1 MLPLTREG
9 AHPTWHLADEAFFR
23 SLSRPLYL
31 INTSR
36 GEMVDNAALLSALTD
51 GRVAD
56 AVIDVWENEPDIDRR
71 LLQQVFIGTPHIAG
85 YSADGKANA
94 TRMSLQA
101 FCRFFR
107 LPEEFHIEPPAPSE
121 PLIRAT
127 SRAEALLR
135 IYNPLDD
142 SRRLKA
148 SPESFESLRGNYAYR
163 REPSAYRIL
172 PIS

>member
-1 MLPLTREG
+1 
-9 AHPTWHLADEAFFR
+9 
-23 SLSRPLYL
+23 
-31 INTSR
+31 
-36 GEMVDNAALLSALTD
+36 MVDNAALLSALTD

-56 AVIDVWENEPDIDRR
+56 AVIDVWEHEPDIDRR

-101 FCRFFR
+101 FCRFFG

-127 SRAEALLR
+127 SRAEVLLR

>member
-1 MLPLTREG
+1 MYSLHLKKAAVSSQNSLISQSMPSFLILAHNFYIEGNGKEGEVHKDLVLSKMAETFVVHVIFYLPGHGFRFYTSSSPVFQPFLLTDKKNKLLPIG
-9 AHPTWHLADEAFFR
+9 
-23 SLSRPLYL
+23 
-31 INTSR
+31 
-36 GEMVDNAALLSALTD
+36 GLSAFYP
-51 GRVAD
+51 V
-56 AVIDVWENEPDIDRR
+56 
-71 LLQQVFIGTPHIAG
+71 
-85 YSADGKANA
+85 
-94 TRMSLQA
+94 
-101 FCRFFR
+101 
-107 LPEEFHIEPPAPSE
+107 EFHIEPPAPSE

>member
-1 MLPLTREG
+1 MLDDFIVQYCKNDLRDLSGFDRTECISVELGHFVARAYPDHGCVNDLGTVHG
-9 AHPTWHLADEAFFR
+9 GFLLALAD
-23 SLSRPLYL
+23 
-31 INTSR
+31 
-36 GEMVDNAALLSALTD
+36 MAAA
-51 GRVAD
+51 GAAD
-56 AVIDVWENEPDIDRR
+56 S
-71 LLQQVFIGTPHIAG
+71 
-85 YSADGKANA
+85 YGKANA

-101 FCRFFR
+101 FCRFFG